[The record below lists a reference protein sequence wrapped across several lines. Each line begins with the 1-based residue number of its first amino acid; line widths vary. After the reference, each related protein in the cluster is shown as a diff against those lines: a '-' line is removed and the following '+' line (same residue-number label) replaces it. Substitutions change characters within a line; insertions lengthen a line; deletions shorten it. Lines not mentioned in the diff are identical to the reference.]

1 MKIEKINNK
10 KSEFNPIVL
19 NITIESIEEYNAII
33 EMTSFDVSIPNL
45 LDDVYR
51 DCIREFLD
59 DLRIKIINK

>member
-10 KSEFNPIVL
+10 KSEFKPIVL

>member
-1 MKIEKINNK
+1 MKIKKVNDK
-10 KSEFNPIVL
+10 KSEFKPIVL

-33 EMTSFDVSIPNL
+33 EMSSFDISIPNL

>member
-1 MKIEKINNK
+1 MKIEKVNNK
-10 KSEFNPIVL
+10 KSEFKPIVL
-19 NITIESIEEYNAII
+19 NITIESIEEYSAII
-33 EMTSFDVSIPNL
+33 EMSSFDISIPNL

>member
-1 MKIEKINNK
+1 MKIEKVNNK
-10 KSEFNPIVL
+10 KSEFKPIVL

-33 EMTSFDVSIPNL
+33 EMSSFEISIPNL

-59 DLRIKIINK
+59 DLRTKL